1 LSPIFFKSEPHYE
14 DITTTSEPISTTS
27 AESARPL
34 DSQEM
39 TVEPEGPRNVPIA
52 AEESLSDPDEDEPN
66 LDQESNG
73 RK

>member
-27 AESARPL
+27 ARPS